1 VQIKNEKVRIAL
13 NLSDEWNKVST
24 DSALVTGC
32 VVAQK
37 DFIEKSPE
45 VFEQFMTDYY
55 NSTQYVNS
63 NIESAAE
70 LIAKYEIVAAAPIAV
85 KALPYCN
92 ITFITDDEME
102 KKLNGYLQ
110 VLFDANPQSIGG
122 KMPDEAFYFKAK

>member
-1 VQIKNEKVRIAL
+1 
-13 NLSDEWNKVST
+13 
-24 DSALVTGC
+24 
-32 VVAQK
+32 
-37 DFIEKSPE
+37 
-45 VFEQFMTDYY
+45 MTDYY